1 MERRDIQSKGYC
13 TLWRRDVKPPAMPR
27 KVAIIAVIFKNIKRH
42 KSMSFY
48 ILASA
53 DNSHHF
59 LYSFLSLS
67 IMLLTFHHVLP
78 CELGFT
84 QYLHLLLSFL
94 LINTMAILNV
104 FRCPLLRISNIKWAS
119 TSKNTSRKGRL
130 IECPER

>member
-1 MERRDIQSKGYC
+1 
-13 TLWRRDVKPPAMPR
+13 
-27 KVAIIAVIFKNIKRH
+27 
-42 KSMSFY
+42 MSFY

-104 FRCPLLRISNIKWAS
+104 FRCPLLRISNIK
-119 TSKNTSRKGRL
+119 
-130 IECPER
+130 